1 MGREDDKMAVVD
13 SELKVYGVDNLRIAD
28 ASVMPLI
35 TSGNTNAPSIMIG
48 ERAAVSEFRSASARW
63 AQGILSPQNVSVL
76 AFGAA
81 GLDLGRLSAIGLA
94 SARDKER
101 EREREREFAICTQ
114 TLLSVVFVIPALN
127 HRSCGLGRRRHR
139 RRRRHH
145 FVLSERERERER
157 KKERK
162 KERDIYI
169 SV

>member
-101 EREREREFAICTQ
+101 EREKLPSAHR
-114 TLLSVVFVIPALN
+114 
-127 HRSCGLGRRRHR
+127 RSCLSYSSFLRSITDRVGL
-139 RRRRHH
+139 
-145 FVLSERERERER
+145 VVVVVVVVVVVTLSFQRERER

-162 KERDIYI
+162 RYIHI